1 MKHFKKWGDYVLLVY
16 KEKAGKEEKLRI
28 SYLIK
33 FQLAGITSILV
44 DWLLKDMPISAEK
57 LGEILN
63 EFLLPF
69 EKQIDY
75 ALALLVE
82 GEE

>member
-1 MKHFKKWGDYVLLVY
+1 MKNFKKWGDYVLSVY
-16 KEKAGKEEKLRI
+16 KEKAGKEEKLCI

-44 DWLLKDMPISAEK
+44 DWLLKDMPISTEK